1 MLGKLLKL
9 YAYSKAPKATFA
21 VLHPRTTAQLA
32 HARYDMK
39 HGWAPRATAVGAA
52 LIALPIGYLVGR
64 LMANRPRDEWQQQTS
79 RTDLGTGL

>member
-1 MLGKLLKL
+1 MSAHYDTLETR
-9 YAYSKAPKATFA
+9 APAEREGALFA
-21 VLHPRTTAQLA
+21 ALPAQLA

-52 LIALPIGYLVGR
+52 LIALPLGYLVGR
-64 LMANRPRDEWQQQTS
+64 LMANRPRAEWQQQTS